1 MKNLLFAL
9 LLISFS
15 VQAQSIT
22 NFTLPNA
29 NNGESVS
36 LNKYSGS
43 SAVVVVFITNECP
56 YDNYYKTRIKQL
68 IDLYP
73 KVQFLLINSSGDPQ
87 ESIEKMAIHY
97 TDLNIPY
104 LADKDQKVMELFRAK
119 KSPEAF
125 LLRPTGDKFTVAYSG
140 AIDDNPQVPS
150 DTKENFLKNAID
162 LLLRGQEIEITT
174 IRAMGCTIRK
184 K

>member
-1 MKNLLFAL
+1 MKNLLFAFL
-9 LLISFS
+9 LTGIS

-43 SAVVVVFITNECP
+43 LAVVVFFTSNECP

-73 KVQFLLINSSGDPQ
+73 KVQFLLINSNDDPQ
-87 ESIEKMAIHY
+87 ESIEKMAIHF

-104 LADKDQKVMELFRAK
+104 LADKDQKVMELFGAK
-119 KSPEAF
+119 KTPEAF
-125 LLRPTGDKFTVAYSG
+125 LLKPIGGKFVLLYSG
-140 AIDDNPQVPS
+140 AIDDNPQVAT
-150 DTKENFLKNAID
+150 DTKQNYLREAIEKVIT
-162 LLLRGQEIEITT
+162 GQQVDVITN
-174 IRAMGCTIRK
+174 RATGCTIRRK
-184 K
+184 

>member
-1 MKNLLFAL
+1 MKNLLFVFL
-9 LLISFS
+9 LTGIS

-43 SAVVVVFITNECP
+43 LAVVVFFTSNECP

-73 KVQFLLINSSGDPQ
+73 KVQFLLINSNDDPQ
-87 ESIEKMAIHY
+87 ESIEKMVIHF

-104 LADKDQKVMELFRAK
+104 LADKDQEVMELFGAK
-119 KSPEAF
+119 KTPEAF
-125 LLRPTGDKFTVAYSG
+125 LLKPTGGKFVLLYSG
-140 AIDDNPQVPS
+140 AIDDNPQVAT
-150 DTKENFLKNAID
+150 DTKQNYLKEAIEKVMD
-162 LLLRGQEIEITT
+162 GQSIGVINN
-174 IRAMGCTIRK
+174 RAIGCTIRK